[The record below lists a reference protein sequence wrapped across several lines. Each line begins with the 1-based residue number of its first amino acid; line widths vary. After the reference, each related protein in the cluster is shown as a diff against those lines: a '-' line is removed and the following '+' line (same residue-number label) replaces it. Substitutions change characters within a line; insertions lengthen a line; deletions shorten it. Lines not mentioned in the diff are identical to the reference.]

1 MNWTHFIL
9 LLTGVYFLYY
19 GANIAADLLRASN
32 SPAETEDRETLFFDD
47 DIQPQLI
54 TYEEA
59 PPPAAAPEVAPPK
72 PEQPVNLPSPG
83 VEYDGA
89 LSLRE
94 LIRAAQNNLIEFTGA
109 IPY

>member
-9 LLTGVYFLYY
+9 LLTGFYFLYY
-19 GANIAADLLRASN
+19 GINIAADLLRTGKN
-32 SPAETEDRETLFFDD
+32 PAQTEDRETFFFDE

-59 PPPAAAPEVAPPK
+59 PPPAASPEVAPPK
-72 PEQPVNLPSPG
+72 PDQPAQLPSPG
-83 VEYDGA
+83 LEYDGA
-89 LSLRE
+89 LSLKE